1 MGSGKEDSVVQH
13 NAGNDWTPDAVN
25 VYNFVPWDGH
35 IAVRKRNR
43 GRTRGGIIIPDTAK
57 DNDLLHFCDVFAV
70 GPNCVRVKV
79 GDTVLVHGAAPVRKV
94 KWNVMDDREDFLLI
108 KEDAILGTI

>member
-1 MGSGKEDSVVQH
+1 MSTEKGEDVVKRILGGDGLPEVH
-13 NAGNDWTPDAVN
+13 NL
-25 VYNFVPWDGH
+25 YNFVPWDGH